1 MTKSI
6 ALMVV
11 FTTLAFAK
19 VLGGVSMLVDG
30 EPITTYEIKEY
41 QQTTKASLNDAVS
54 ALIQRRLEEAEIKK
68 LGFVPTPYEI
78 DQQMINMAKHNKLSL
93 KAFKARL
100 IKDGEDQKS
109 IREKISKKIQKDR
122 LYQYILSS
130 KIKKPTEDE
139 LKRFYSR
146 HKHKLSI
153 PTKVDVIQYLSMD
166 RSLLLKK
173 IKTPSKTI
181 EGVMQSEDSIELDKI
196 PQGLAMIITQTQV
209 GDVTQPFDVGDGRV
223 VALKITKR
231 YGDENI
237 AYKDIKSKLAGA
249 YLKEREQ
256 AILIEYFEKKKS
268 EANIKIVRKPQ

>member
-1 MTKSI
+1 
-6 ALMVV
+6 MVV

-146 HKHKLSI
+146 HKHRLSI

-196 PQGLAMIITQTQV
+196 PQGLSMIITQTQV